1 MLSRT
6 KRAAPART
14 KKAADPARRYDVHSV
29 LAWLQRTGTKANRD
43 GMARYAIP
51 SDKAFGVSVGAL
63 HKYAKTVGKNH
74 ELAGALWETGRYE
87 ARMLAAFIDEPAR
100 VTAAQMDRWCRDF
113 DSWAICDTACFHLFD
128 RTPHAWRK
136 ARQWARAKPEFV
148 RRAGFALMAS
158 LVGHD
163 KTASDAAFLEL
174 LPLMEQ
180 GAYDERNF
188 VKKGVNWALR
198 SLGKRSIA
206 LNEAA
211 VSVARRLA
219 ESDAPAARWV
229 GKDALRELASPAVRK
244 RLARRGP
251 MILRKASRTSRG
263 TR

>member
-1 MLSRT
+1 MNDGRGRT
-6 KRAAPART
+6 RATTART
-14 KKAADPARRYDVHSV
+14 KKTREGTLDDEVQAV
-29 LAWLQRTGTKANRD
+29 LAWLERTGTKASRA
-43 GMARYAIP
+43 GLARYAIP

-63 HKYAKTVGKNH
+63 RQHAKRLGRNH
-74 ELAGALWETGRYE
+74 ELAAALWATDRYE
-87 ARMLAAFIDEPAR
+87 ARMLATFVDEPAR
-100 VTAAQMDRWCRDF
+100 VTPDQMDRWCRDF

-136 ARQWARAKPEFV
+136 ARQWATAKPEFV

-163 KTASDAAFLEL
+163 KNASDDAFIEL

-198 SLGKRSIA
+198 SLGKRSLA

-211 VSVARRLA
+211 VTVATRLA
-219 ESDAPAARWV
+219 ESDTPAARWV
-229 GKDALRELASPAVRK
+229 GKDALRELAGPAVRK
-244 RLARRGP
+244 RLARRA
-251 MILRKASRTSRG
+251 R
-263 TR
+263 

>member
-1 MLSRT
+1 MAART
-6 KRAAPART
+6 KRATAART
-14 KKAADPARRYDVHSV
+14 KKKAERPLEDDVESV
-29 LAWLQRTGTKANRD
+29 LAWLERTGTKANRE

-63 HKYAKTVGKNH
+63 RQYAKRLGRNH
-74 ELAGALWETGRYE
+74 ELAAALWDTDRYE
-87 ARMLAAFIDEPAR
+87 ARMLASFVDDPAE
-100 VTAAQMDRWCRDF
+100 VTAGQMDRWCRDF
-113 DSWAICDTACFHLFD
+113 DSWAITDTVCFHLFD
-128 RTPHAWRK
+128 RTPHAWQK
-136 ARQWARAKPEFV
+136 ARQWAAAKPEFV

-163 KTASDAAFLEL
+163 KTASDEAFIEL

-198 SLGKRSIA
+198 SLGKRSTP

-211 VSVARRLA
+211 VRVARRLA

-229 GKDALRELASPAVRK
+229 GKDALRELSSPAVRK
-244 RLARRGP
+244 RLARRG
-251 MILRKASRTSRG
+251 R
-263 TR
+263 